1 MSFPSPLS
9 AAAAEARQRCGGAG
23 TSSAALHVT
32 GSLSTELVSII
43 IREGSKLRYYNAT
56 LSQPYN
62 AINFLV
68 RSYWQELVNSSLQ
81 VLQ

>member
-1 MSFPSPLS
+1 MYPTDFPVCCYVYAFQL
-9 AAAAEARQRCGGAG
+9 
-23 TSSAALHVT
+23 LHVT

-56 LSQPYN
+56 PSQPYN